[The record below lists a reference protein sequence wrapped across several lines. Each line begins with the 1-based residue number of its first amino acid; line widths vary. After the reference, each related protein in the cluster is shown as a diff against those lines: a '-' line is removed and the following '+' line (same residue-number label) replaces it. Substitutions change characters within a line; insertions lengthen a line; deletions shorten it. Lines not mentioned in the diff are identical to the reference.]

1 MVYILY
7 FAKLSMY
14 TFFGKF
20 LGDERN
26 VTVTDID
33 TSDDFSLRGISFGN
47 SSFIFSV
54 DVHLTTAQPS
64 VKQSADVNEAD
75 RGGLCVL
82 MFVSEDDSIVL
93 VTEPVS

>member
-1 MVYILY
+1 
-7 FAKLSMY
+7 
-14 TFFGKF
+14 
-20 LGDERN
+20 
-26 VTVTDID
+26 VTDID

-64 VKQSADVNEAD
+64 VKQSSDVNEAD

-82 MFVSEDDSIVL
+82 MFVGEDDSIVL